1 MGAPERGWPTKGRA
15 LPVASHDKAQRPK
28 IECMKHISTNENLI
42 QRCRRACSPTL
53 QSWRY
58 PSRSSLSSP
67 TTLARSRKPT
77 QRARLYPTHELEL
90 LAVVPALKELRPYLP
105 TSPAG
110 NT

>member
-42 QRCRRACSPTL
+42 QRCRRACSPT
-53 QSWRY
+53 
-58 PSRSSLSSP
+58 SSLSSP